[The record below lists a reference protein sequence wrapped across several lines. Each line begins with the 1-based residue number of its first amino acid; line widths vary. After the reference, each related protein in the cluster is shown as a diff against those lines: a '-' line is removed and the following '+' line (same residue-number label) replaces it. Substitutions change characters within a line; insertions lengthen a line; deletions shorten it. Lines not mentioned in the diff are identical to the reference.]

1 MNDSETGRFDELWP
15 TAGYLRQ
22 VESLRAAVG
31 NTIYLIE
38 LAATPIS
45 LGIRQTGQAHVLLD
59 VIAFPR
65 PDPANGLAPHM
76 IILDDGRGI
85 NLGQIIR
92 ISLDKPF
99 DPPSAQIL
107 YQDTELRQQLLLR
120 ERRLSRKFIA
130 ERARLL
136 LGQALG
142 RSEPPSL
149 TDSRPERQRAS
160 IGEQD
165 HRKEAEPGKN
175 DQKDD
180 QGKGEILEGKP
191 VAHGRRSR
199 Q

>member
-1 MNDSETGRFDELWP
+1 MSDTGNSRSDQLWP

-31 NTIYLIE
+31 NTIYLVE
-38 LAATPIS
+38 LAASPVS

-59 VIAFPR
+59 VITFPR

-85 NLGQIIR
+85 NLGRIIR
-92 ISLDKPF
+92 VSLDQPF
-99 DPPSAQIL
+99 DPAAAQIL
-107 YQDTELRQQLLLR
+107 YQDEALRQQLLLR

-136 LGQALG
+136 LGQTLG
-142 RSEPPSL
+142 RSEPPTL
-149 TDSRPERQRAS
+149 THSRPERQQPLF
-160 IGEQD
+160 GEQD
-165 HRKEAEPGKN
+165 HRKEAQPGYD

-180 QGKGEILEGKP
+180 QSEREILEGKP